1 MKRAWIAGSILVLL
15 CALSIWSSLCLGRF
29 TENIISSLEQAQ
41 SMAVKDNWQ
50 EAARV
55 TSNAERR
62 FREKYFYLHV
72 TLRHSD
78 IDAVE
83 ATFREVEQ
91 LLTYGERL
99 GGVRRRQ
106 RGAYLTAGAALGV
119 GTLRPSEYPVNTELP
134 AVRPPGALP
143 VKCSPVPS
151 APWQRSGTGDC
162 ASCPQGPRS
171 PRPPSPP
178 PFLPFHGPASPWRS
192 WRSPASP
199 PRHGR

>member
-1 MKRAWIAGSILVLL
+1 MKRAWIAGSILILL

-29 TENIISSLEQAQ
+29 TEDIISSLEQAQ

-62 FREKYFYLHV
+62 FRERYFYLHV

-99 GGVRRRQ
+99 GE
-106 RGAYLTAGAALGV
+106 YAAANAVLISQLERLSESEHFA
-119 GTLRPSEYPVNTELP
+119 LRNIL
-134 AVRPPGALP
+134 
-143 VKCSPVPS
+143 
-151 APWQRSGTGDC
+151 
-162 ASCPQGPRS
+162 
-171 PRPPSPP
+171 
-178 PFLPFHGPASPWRS
+178 
-192 WRSPASP
+192 
-199 PRHGR
+199 